1 MSRRLILSS
10 LFIVFGASAIAAE
23 IASQKPRPE
32 EPGDRLVLG
41 QSYLFAF
48 ANGSEITGQ
57 VMAKPANG
65 WVRVK
70 ILDSGP
76 SNGTP
81 GCCGVANPAA
91 GTRLAAGAPDAQAA
105 QPEPPVKEAWVNLAQ
120 VAVIATIDPA
130 ARPKP
135 ACGVPCI

>member
-1 MSRRLILSS
+1 MSRQLILST
-10 LFIVFGASAIAAE
+10 LFIVLGVSAIAAG
-23 IASQKPRPE
+23 IASQKPRSD
-32 EPGDRLVLG
+32 EPGDSLVLG

-48 ANGSEITGQ
+48 GNGSEITGQ

-76 SNGTP
+76 SNSTP
-81 GCCGVANPAA
+81 GCCGIANPAVGA
-91 GTRLAAGAPDAQAA
+91 RLAAGVPDAQAA
-105 QPEPPVKEAWVNLAQ
+105 QPEPPVREAWVNLTQ
-120 VAVIATIDPA
+120 VAVIATVDPA